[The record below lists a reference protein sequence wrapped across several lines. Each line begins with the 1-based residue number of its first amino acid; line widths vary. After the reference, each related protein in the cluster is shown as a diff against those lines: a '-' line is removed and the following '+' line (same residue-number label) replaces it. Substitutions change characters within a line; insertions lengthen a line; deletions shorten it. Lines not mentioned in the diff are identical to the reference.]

1 GADSPFAH
9 RTVTYT
15 LQFRNGTLTYA
26 PYPQD
31 DKLIVN
37 GSPIPHAQEP
47 ESAEW
52 PNYNIGVLYGRM
64 WRDILGS
71 IREGTK
77 PRHTLAHGL
86 NVADAC
92 TQAFQSAHEGGR
104 WREVDYQWE
113 RQ

>member
-1 GADSPFAH
+1 MCYITKRAYDDF
-9 RTVTYT
+9 
-15 LQFRNGTLTYA
+15 LQCLEVQ
-26 PYPQD
+26 P
-31 DKLIVN
+31 
-37 GSPIPHAQEP
+37 
-47 ESAEW
+47 
-52 PNYNIGVLYGRM
+52 PNITVLYGRM

-92 TQAFQSAHEGGR
+92 TRAFQFAHMGGE
-104 WREVDYQWE
+104 WREVGYQWE